1 MLGAGNRMRRDEMH
15 VGGQVGTHVAHD
27 RAFDRADVGHD
38 RSRLEMRRDLLGDVA
53 ARADRSADD
62 DEIGAGDRG
71 GVGFDHLVGEPEF
84 GDAPARR
91 GGARGRHDFAH
102 GALRA
107 RRARDRG
114 ADQADA
120 DQRQTIKQRCGFGS
134 QRHAGFARNSLSAA
148 TTRRFASSVPTVMRS
163 AFGSL

>member
-1 MLGAGNRMRRDEMH
+1 MHQRPTNSSAKPASGPECSVPATGCAGTKCTPAGRCGPMSRTIAPLTEPTSDTIAPGA
-15 VGGQVGTHVAHD
+15 
-27 RAFDRADVGHD
+27 
-38 RSRLEMRRDLLGDVA
+38 EMRRDLLGDLA

-71 GVGFDHLVGEPEF
+71 GVGLDHLVGEPEF

-91 GGARGRHDFAH
+91 GGAGACHDFAH

-107 RRARDRG
+107 RRPRDRR

-120 DQRQTIKQRCGFGS
+120 DQRQAVEQRCGF
-134 QRHAGFARNSLSAA
+134 RHSI
-148 TTRRFASSVPTVMRS
+148 TPASPEIP
-163 AFGSL
+163 